1 MDSCSHKG
9 IVHPK
14 MKIVIIYSSSFHPK
28 SDFFFFVESKEDIF
42 KILSTL
48 FVHTLKVNGNQGSEI
63 TGNLGQKATK
73 MNIKITQIKDTGAE
87 NCA

>member
-48 FVHTLKVNGNQGSEI
+48 FVHTLKVNGNQGLKL
-63 TGNLGQKATK
+63 LGTWGKK
-73 MNIKITQIKDTGAE
+73 PPK
-87 NCA
+87 